1 MRVETQKDIYG
12 AASIGAKYDE
22 ACKRVFQNK
31 EIIAPI
37 LQMMVPEYQHCT
49 VEEVIR
55 CIDVDTISDSV
66 PVEDIPANVV
76 GLPTELDSVTEKL
89 IRYDVH
95 FKAAKPEES
104 AGDLCVHLHIDLEVQ
119 NDYEPGNPSYPI
131 IKRALYY
138 AVRELSAQLGTL
150 TERTNYADLEKV
162 YSIWICNER
171 IPKELQDTATNYTI
185 CKNDLIGS
193 VEEAEENFDL
203 LDVIII
209 RRGGDSREK
218 IFDFLTAVFQGKL
231 QDIEKYVPVKENET
245 IRQEVETMS
254 GLGASILERG
264 YEQGIEQGIEQ
275 ATADFV
281 KRMLQEG
288 EDLSKISLYSGCTME
303 QVQQIKEET
312 ERESCSVDLPLAKKG
327 RARK

>member
-1 MRVETQKDIYG
+1 M
-12 AASIGAKYDE
+12 
-22 ACKRVFQNK
+22 
-31 EIIAPI
+31 
-37 LQMMVPEYQHCT
+37 
-49 VEEVIR
+49 
-55 CIDVDTISDSV
+55 
-66 PVEDIPANVV
+66 
-76 GLPTELDSVTEKL
+76 
-89 IRYDVH
+89 
-95 FKAAKPEES
+95 
-104 AGDLCVHLHIDLEVQ
+104 
-119 NDYEPGNPSYPI
+119 
-131 IKRALYY
+131 
-138 AVRELSAQLGTL
+138 
-150 TERTNYADLEKV
+150 
-162 YSIWICNER
+162 
-171 IPKELQDTATNYTI
+171 
-185 CKNDLIGS
+185 
-193 VEEAEENFDL
+193 